1 MLKMCTNFV
10 TPALRKAEER
20 YCSAAVTLI
29 SNNR

>member
-1 MLKMCTNFV
+1 MVKKCPIFV